1 MKKLTEPQLQQNSL
15 NNHKNNSMTF
25 IKVQKARFTL
35 IIIISMIFLSSCL
48 TSKKIDTFIADEYN
62 GQIPKIEKKIKP
74 SDITITSINPST
86 STNISSTEVHT
97 KVLPLIVYWSI
108 DYRHTS
114 TLNTQ
119 IAVTNFAKAI
129 NAPVNKTLLEKL
141 EGQKLE
147 LTVEQVPATFALVE
161 KTHVI
166 WLIYPIHWDKIYIEP
181 TIKDLVVSYKLY
193 KKDGNLKTGSITIKN
208 EEKNKG
214 LRFFQS
220 WKSAISEYIIN
231 YDRNIVDMS
240 KQLVNKL
247 LVEK

>member
-1 MKKLTEPQLQQNSL
+1 M
-15 NNHKNNSMTF
+15 H
-25 IKVQKARFTL
+25 
-35 IIIISMIFLSSCL
+35 
-48 TSKKIDTFIADEYN
+48 
-62 GQIPKIEKKIKP
+62 
-74 SDITITSINPST
+74 
-86 STNISSTEVHT
+86 
-97 KVLPLIVYWSI
+97 
-108 DYRHTS
+108 
-114 TLNTQ
+114 
-119 IAVTNFAKAI
+119 
-129 NAPVNKTLLEKL
+129 
-141 EGQKLE
+141 
-147 LTVEQVPATFALVE
+147 LVE

-166 WLIYPIHWDKIYIEP
+166 WLIYPIHWDKIYVEP